1 MVVPNAVID
10 LSLVKAVSDAAPNV
24 GDTVTFT
31 ISVSNAGPSD
41 ATGVAVQD
49 IVPAGYSNIANIS
62 NGGTEAGGI
71 IDWTGLSIANGASVD
86 LTFEAD
92 VEATGPYVNVAA
104 VEAADQDDVD
114 STPGNPAD
122 STPGGGIGSEDP
134 DGTQDANDEDDGD
147 DAEVTPNLLVSL
159 GSTVFNDANN
169 NAIQDATESGIEGVV
184 VQLFDSNGVE
194 VPVGPDGILGTADDA
209 LGGVETDADG
219 NYFFQDLVAGDYQV
233 AIPASNFVGA
243 GALTSI
249 GTSSTDIA
257 TTPNT
262 DATGVDEDDNG
273 LQAGGS
279 GTAVVSPT
287 INLTPGAE
295 TAPETDVGGSG
306 GNAQDDANEDSG
318 DMRLDFGFFSPVS
331 IGSVVWED
339 TNSDGT
345 QDAGEPLIDEGTVT
359 LLDGTGTPVTTDI
372 DGNPIVPID
381 LASTGGTYLFDN
393 LAPGDYQIQ
402 VSDLPAGFAPS
413 LNQNAAD
420 DDDTATDSNI
430 AVADAA
436 AGTFTSGTFIL
447 ESGGEP
453 VGADEVSDIAG
464 AGDDAD
470 DANDASG
477 NMTVD
482 FGFVQSLSVGSLV
495 FEDLNGDGQ
504 QDANEP
510 PIAGAVVA
518 LLVDDGGSFVPATDV
533 AGAPVVSV
541 TTGPDGLYLF
551 NGLPTGD
558 YQILVTPPSNFTASP
573 VQSILDD
580 DLEGDS
586 NIAAETSTPG
596 TFESPVF
603 ALSAGD
609 EPIES
614 GADRGDDQDDGV
626 DSNGNMTL
634 DFGFVTGASIGNFVW
649 LDLDMDGIQ
658 DANEDG
664 IPGVEVILAPPAG
677 IDVGAGPGAPI
688 TTITGA
694 NGEYLFPDLPPFT
707 SADPTLGYVVT
718 VNPATLPNGL
728 VQTFDEGVVPGSL
741 GTLDNSSEPIQL
753 SPEEEHLTA
762 DFGYAP
768 PLGSIGD
775 RVFIDADDDGVQ
787 DPGEPGIENV
797 TVILTLPDGTTQTQ
811 VTDANGNY
819 LFTNLPLDEAYLVE
833 VDITTLPA
841 GVFSSPSG
849 LGDPDVR
856 DGFSSVA
863 DNQTTVV
870 LTVDDPVNLDA
881 DFGYL
886 PASDQNNSVGDTIF
900 LDSNEDGIFDAN
912 ETPLAGVTVTLI
924 DTSDG
929 SIVSSDITNADG
941 EYLFTG
947 IPDGTFEVLI
957 TDQNNVLGGLTQTF
971 DEDDGVTPTP
981 VTPGS
986 SIVELDPLSESTG
999 SVNDSDQDFGFVDP
1013 TGSTG
1018 DGIIGDTVFFDFDGS
1033 GLPEPGEGIE
1043 GVVVSLFNSGPD
1055 GIIGTADDVL
1065 IASEATDENGNY
1077 LFTGLAT
1084 VDSNVPGATDASYF
1098 VEIDESTLPNGG
1110 SGFINSVDPDTAGTG
1125 DSQSVVVISP
1135 AAPTDLD
1142 QDFGYI
1148 GGLNVISGTVFSDD
1162 NGNGLQEETGIFAG
1176 VTIELRDQN
1185 GNIVGTT
1192 VSDADGNYEF
1202 PNLPDGIYTVVV
1214 TDNDNILNASEHTDS
1229 PFGLTDTSD
1238 ETSKDDTGYIVDLDS
1253 AGVNSDPVIDMT
1265 GDFGYEPE
1273 ITTPISLGTFLASSG
1288 ESNNVVFT
1296 WATQAEVAN
1305 LGFNLYARIDG
1316 AWELLNDEL
1325 IAGQGDSV
1333 SVQDYNFVSA
1343 TSATVFAISD
1353 VDFNG
1358 QETLHGPFILGEQH
1372 GVIGERNSIDWS
1384 SERSEREA
1392 KAAERERVR
1401 QAEQK
1406 ARTERKMQELRES
1419 QPESADE
1426 PSEDEETSMLETT
1439 MKSSIA
1445 SSNESKESSY
1455 LNGFVAKMA
1464 AGLMAAI
1471 IPTAHAQEVIDWTNL
1486 ANTEAGVHEIT
1497 YAQLAEDGID
1507 LEGLPVDQIG
1517 LVNQGAAVRVQVL
1530 TQDDSNTFGP
1540 GSVIRFVANSIDT
1553 LYTDKNIYTLRSGGV
1568 VLPIVQDNTP
1578 TPTTG
1583 RFATSYLA
1591 SAKYSPQQN
1600 YSFSSPDE
1608 SDPWYA
1614 MRILSLGSPV
1624 SESINLQLSNVAVG
1638 GNSGSTKANVKV
1650 SLWGATDL
1658 PGTNDHLVEI
1668 AFNGSVIT
1676 EERFDGLQEKNVDID
1691 LEQVLEGE
1699 NQVKLTLPTQEGF
1712 DFDGVNVNEVEV
1724 NYPRQ
1729 FIAQDDRLNFTSGFR
1744 EFFIR
1749 GFQPNESGG
1758 IPDIVVLRERNGEI
1772 FEVTE
1777 KRVFCPQ
1784 ECLVIFGGTG
1794 QVENYYVTANVHT
1807 PEIQS
1812 MVAPSDITSGNARY
1826 VIISHPDFIGSA
1838 GDNLLEGYAQQL
1850 QSEIGNVDIVDVEQI
1865 YAQFGGH
1872 VFDPT
1877 AIKRYIQFANA
1888 NRGTEYVLLVGGDVY
1903 DYRQFENEDAT
1914 SFIPSL
1920 YAATGNN
1927 ISFAPVDALYVDVDN
1942 DLVPDLPI
1950 GRLPVRTNQQL
1961 SNLLNKYRDFN
1972 NRSYRGTALV
1982 VADAFDEVQQYD
1994 FADDA
1999 NEISESYLADYE
2011 VSQAYVDDL
2020 GSRNARGVITDE
2032 INQGVTITSF
2042 FGHSSTNQW
2051 SFNGL
2056 FTGNDAANLNN
2067 VGRPTVVMQWGCW
2080 NAYYVSPNEDSM
2092 GHRFMMEGEQGAVS
2106 VMGATTL
2113 TDANAER
2120 QLARLVF
2127 ARLQQGER
2135 LGDAVTNAKQ
2145 EYAQDFPDNLDV
2157 ILGWTILGMPELLV
2171 D

>member
-1 MVVPNAVID
+1 
-10 LSLVKAVSDAAPNV
+10 
-24 GDTVTFT
+24 
-31 ISVSNAGPSD
+31 
-41 ATGVAVQD
+41 
-49 IVPAGYSNIANIS
+49 
-62 NGGTEAGGI
+62 
-71 IDWTGLSIANGASVD
+71 
-86 LTFEAD
+86 
-92 VEATGPYVNVAA
+92 
-104 VEAADQDDVD
+104 
-114 STPGNPAD
+114 
-122 STPGGGIGSEDP
+122 
-134 DGTQDANDEDDGD
+134 
-147 DAEVTPNLLVSL
+147 
-159 GSTVFNDANN
+159 
-169 NAIQDATESGIEGVV
+169 
-184 VQLFDSNGVE
+184 
-194 VPVGPDGILGTADDA
+194 
-209 LGGVETDADG
+209 
-219 NYFFQDLVAGDYQV
+219 
-233 AIPASNFVGA
+233 
-243 GALTSI
+243 
-249 GTSSTDIA
+249 
-257 TTPNT
+257 
-262 DATGVDEDDNG
+262 
-273 LQAGGS
+273 
-279 GTAVVSPT
+279 
-287 INLTPGAE
+287 
-295 TAPETDVGGSG
+295 
-306 GNAQDDANEDSG
+306 
-318 DMRLDFGFFSPVS
+318 
-331 IGSVVWED
+331 
-339 TNSDGT
+339 
-345 QDAGEPLIDEGTVT
+345 
-359 LLDGTGTPVTTDI
+359 
-372 DGNPIVPID
+372 
-381 LASTGGTYLFDN
+381 
-393 LAPGDYQIQ
+393 
-402 VSDLPAGFAPS
+402 
-413 LNQNAAD
+413 
-420 DDDTATDSNI
+420 
-430 AVADAA
+430 
-436 AGTFTSGTFIL
+436 
-447 ESGGEP
+447 
-453 VGADEVSDIAG
+453 
-464 AGDDAD
+464 
-470 DANDASG
+470 
-477 NMTVD
+477 
-482 FGFVQSLSVGSLV
+482 
-495 FEDLNGDGQ
+495 
-504 QDANEP
+504 
-510 PIAGAVVA
+510 
-518 LLVDDGGSFVPATDV
+518 
-533 AGAPVVSV
+533 
-541 TTGPDGLYLF
+541 
-551 NGLPTGD
+551 
-558 YQILVTPPSNFTASP
+558 
-573 VQSILDD
+573 
-580 DLEGDS
+580 
-586 NIAAETSTPG
+586 
-596 TFESPVF
+596 
-603 ALSAGD
+603 
-609 EPIES
+609 
-614 GADRGDDQDDGV
+614 
-626 DSNGNMTL
+626 
-634 DFGFVTGASIGNFVW
+634 
-649 LDLDMDGIQ
+649 
-658 DANEDG
+658 
-664 IPGVEVILAPPAG
+664 
-677 IDVGAGPGAPI
+677 
-688 TTITGA
+688 
-694 NGEYLFPDLPPFT
+694 
-707 SADPTLGYVVT
+707 
-718 VNPATLPNGL
+718 
-728 VQTFDEGVVPGSL
+728 L

-775 RVFIDADDDGVQ
+775 RIFIDANDDGVQ
-787 DPGEPGIENV
+787 DPGEPGIEGV
-797 TVILTLPDGTTQTQ
+797 TVTLTLPDGTTETA

-819 LFTNLPLDEAYLVE
+819 LFTDLPLDEAYLVD
-833 VDITTLPA
+833 VDISTLPA

-881 DFGYL
+881 DFGFL
-886 PASDQNNSVGDTIF
+886 PASDENNSVGDTIF
-900 LDSNEDGIFDAN
+900 LDSNEDGVFDPN

-929 SIVSSDITNADG
+929 SIVSSDITDANG
-941 EYLFTG
+941 QYLFTG
-947 IPDGTFEVLI
+947 VPDGTFEVLI
-957 TDQNNVLGGLTQTF
+957 TDQNNVLGGLTQTV
-971 DEDDGVTPTP
+971 DADDGVTPTP
-981 VTPGS
+981 ATPGS
-986 SIVELDPLSESTG
+986 SIVELDPLSESPAPI
-999 SVNDSDQDFGFVDP
+999 NDVDQDFGFVDP

-1043 GVVVSLFNSGPD
+1043 GVVVNLFNTGPD

-1065 IASEATDENGNY
+1065 IGTETTDENGNY
-1077 LFTGLAT
+1077 LFTGLDT
-1084 VDSNVPGATDASYF
+1084 VDGNVPGATDATYF

-1125 DSQSVVVISP
+1125 DSQSVVTISP

-1142 QDFGYI
+1142 QDFGYT
-1148 GGLNVISGTVFSDD
+1148 GGLNEISGTVFSDD
-1162 NGNGLQEETGIFAG
+1162 DGNGIQDETGIFSG

-1192 VSDADGNYEF
+1192 VTDADGNYEF
-1202 PNLPDGIYTVVV
+1202 TNLPDGIYTVVV
-1214 TDNDNILNASEHTDS
+1214 TDDNNVLSGTEHTDS
-1229 PFGLTDTSD
+1229 PFGLTDASD
-1238 ETSKDDTGYIVDLDS
+1238 ETSKDDTGYTVDLDS
-1253 AGVNSDPVIDMT
+1253 AGVDSEPVIDVT
-1265 GDFGYEPE
+1265 GDFGFEPS
-1273 ITTPISLGTFLASSG
+1273 ITNPISLGTFLATSNG
-1288 ESNNVVFT
+1288 ENVVFT
-1296 WATQAEVAN
+1296 WATQTEVAN
-1305 LGFNLYARIDG
+1305 LGFNIYANIDG
-1316 AWELLNDEL
+1316 AWELLNGEL

-1333 SVQDYNFVSA
+1333 SVQDYNFVIA

-1353 VDFNG
+1353 IDFNG
-1358 QETLHGPFILGEQH
+1358 QETLHGPFTLGEEH
-1372 GVIGERNSIDWS
+1372 GVIGERSSIDWS
-1384 SERSEREA
+1384 AERSEREA

-1419 QPESADE
+1419 QPQPAGE

-1455 LNGFVAKMA
+1455 LDGFVAKVA

-1471 IPTAHAQEVIDWTNL
+1471 IPTAHAQEVVDWTNF
-1486 ANTEAGVHEIT
+1486 ATTEAGVHQIS
-1497 YAQLAEDGID
+1497 YAQLAENGID
-1507 LEGLPVDQIG
+1507 LEGLPINQIS
-1517 LVNQGAAVRVQVL
+1517 LINQGAPVRVQVIP
-1530 TQDDSNTFGP
+1530 QGDSTSFGP
-1540 GSVIRFVANSIDT
+1540 GSVIRFVADSIDT

-1568 VLPIVQDNTP
+1568 VLPIGEDNTP
-1578 TPTTG
+1578 NPTTG
-1583 RFATSYLA
+1583 SIATSYLA

-1624 SESINLQLSNVAVG
+1624 SESIDLQLSNVAVG
-1638 GNSGSTKANVKV
+1638 GNTGSTQANVKV

-1668 AFNGSVIT
+1668 SFNGSVIA
-1676 EERFDGLQEKNVDID
+1676 EERFDGLDEKNVDID

-1699 NQVKLTLPTQEGF
+1699 NQVTLTLPTQEGF

-1724 NYPRQ
+1724 SYPRQ
-1729 FIAQDDRLNFTSGFR
+1729 FIAEDNRLSFTSGLNRFL
-1744 EFFIR
+1744 IR
-1749 GFQPNESGG
+1749 GFQPNASGG
-1758 IPDIVVLRERNGEI
+1758 NPDIVVLRERERDGEI
-1772 FEVTE
+1772 VEVTD
-1777 KRVFCPQ
+1777 KNVICTQ
-1784 ECLVIFGGTG
+1784 ECLVLFGGTG

-1812 MVAPSDITSGNARY
+1812 LVVPSDITSGNARY

-1838 GDNLLEGYAQQL
+1838 GENLLEGYAEQL
-1850 QSEIGNVDIVDVEQI
+1850 QSEIGSVDIVDVEQI

-1950 GRLPVRTNQQL
+1950 ARLPVRTNQQL

-1999 NEISESYLADYE
+1999 NEISEAYLADYE
-2011 VSQAYVDDL
+2011 ITQAYVDDL
-2020 GSRNARGVITDE
+2020 GSRNARGIITDE
-2032 INQGVTITSF
+2032 INQGVTLTSF

-2067 VGRPTVVMQWGCW
+2067 IGRPTVVMQWGCW

-2145 EYAQDFPDNLDV
+2145 EYAQDFPENLDV